1 MATRMDD
8 FMVDI
13 RTDDSIRFICVYSC
27 MRGRETKRHILN
39 MAFRVIQTTEPV
51 IGWKQIL
58 NFFAVNVIEEFFL
71 PLQSMNVSWQSLRV
85 VKSGLPQRHPLNIQ
99 GQVNQE
105 IGTLEKGLK
114 IEFQRAYAKQPSF
127 TYLYGMPINLEEL
140 EQKNNLYQKLETLY
154 LDPIKDNNGTIIIQY
169 RGSSNR
175 VFSDR
180 NRIISCTVRGELGQR
195 KKYKKKE
202 KKATQILVQ

>member
-8 FMVDI
+8 FRVEI
-13 RTDDSIRFICVYSC
+13 RPDDSIRFISVYSC
-27 MRGRETKRHILN
+27 KRGSETKRHILN
-39 MAFRVIQTTEPV
+39 MAFRVLETTEPV
-51 IGWKQIL
+51 VGWKEVL

-71 PLQSMNVSWQSLRV
+71 PLQSMNVSWQSLRI
-85 VKSGLPQRHPLNIQ
+85 VKSGTPQRHPLNIK
-99 GQVNQE
+99 GRVNQE

-140 EQKNNLYQKLETLY
+140 EQKNSLFEKLEKLY
-154 LDPIKDNNGTIIIQY
+154 LDPIEDKNGTMIVQY
-169 RGSSNR
+169 RGGSTR
-175 VFSDR
+175 VVG

-195 KKYKKKE
+195 KKYKKK
-202 KKATQILVQ
+202 KKVPTQLWVQ